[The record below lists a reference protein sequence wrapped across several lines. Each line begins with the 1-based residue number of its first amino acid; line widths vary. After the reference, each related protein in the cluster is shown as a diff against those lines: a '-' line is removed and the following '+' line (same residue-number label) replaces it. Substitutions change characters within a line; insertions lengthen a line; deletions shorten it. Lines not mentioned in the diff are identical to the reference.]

1 MATNQDVLQANR
13 TDRAA
18 WVYDPAQVKVETRTG
33 VSPKSS
39 AAKLAGRVRDGE
51 RELAADRDQVVGQ
64 LQAER
69 KRRKAERAKTAG
81 LSTADI
87 LAARRL
93 GTG

>member
-1 MATNQDVLQANR
+1 MATADDLQRHRA
-13 TDRAA
+13 DLAA

-39 AAKLAGRVRDGE
+39 AAQHAAAVREGRQAAAKDRNEVLDKLH
-51 RELAADRDQVVGQ
+51 
-64 LQAER
+64 AER

-81 LSTADI
+81 LTTAEI

>member
-39 AAKLAGRVRDGE
+39 AARIAAQVREDE
-51 RELAADRDQVVGQ
+51 ETAAKDREAVLDQ